1 MGELQR
7 GAALITGGITGLGLA
22 IARGFLTPFA
32 RADAADPSHVRD
44 SVQVAVARLGGLDV
58 PVNNP
63 GAGADGGMRA
73 GIRTATYP
81 GSGPP

>member
-1 MGELQR
+1 MGELEG

-44 SVQVAVARLGGLDV
+44 GVQVAGARLGGLDV
-58 PVNNP
+58 PVNK
-63 GAGADGGMRA
+63 AGVRADVGMRA
-73 GIRTATYP
+73 CIRTAAPP

>member
-1 MGELQR
+1 MGETQGR
-7 GAALITGGITGLGLA
+7 AALVTGGTTGLGLA
-22 IARGFLTPFA
+22 IARRFLTAFT

-58 PVNNP
+58 PVNK
-63 GAGADGGMRA
+63 AGVRADVGMRA
-73 GIRTATYP
+73 CIRTAAPP